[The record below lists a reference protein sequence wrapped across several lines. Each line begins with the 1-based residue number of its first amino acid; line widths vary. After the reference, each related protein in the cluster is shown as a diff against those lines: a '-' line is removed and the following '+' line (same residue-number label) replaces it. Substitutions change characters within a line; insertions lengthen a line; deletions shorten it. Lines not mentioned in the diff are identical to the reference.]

1 MKITKEE
8 KSLWNFLNIFK
19 TIFSKTG
26 NRTLVFGSGQSLYL
40 HTIGYAGKFVSK
52 KTYDKLLPDYDFSN
66 KFYELKQLPNN
77 HFVLDELQGDV
88 ISKPELVKIVSKI
101 NSTINEAGYR
111 LEIFKHESYKLAK
124 ITEST
129 GLWLADAD
137 VKYINAFP
145 VVCIHQD
152 YDSLII
158 QSPGII
164 EEEESTVTT
173 YLLINQL
180 DGKSPVQQKMDIRD
194 EESSSEDEAE
204 EEMDLL
210 ITETEDLVEED
221 EEYDPMS
228 A

>member
-19 TIFSKTG
+19 SIFSKTG
-26 NRTLVFGSGQSLYL
+26 NRTLIFGDGEELYL

-52 KTYDKLLPDYDFSN
+52 KTYDKLLPDYDFGD

-88 ISKPELVKIVSKI
+88 ISKSELVKMVSKI

-129 GLWLADAD
+129 GLWLADTD

-145 VVCIHQD
+145 AVCIHQD

-158 QSPGII
+158 QSSGII
-164 EEEESTVTT
+164 EEEESTVAT
-173 YLLINQL
+173 YLIINQL

-194 EESSSEDEAE
+194 EVE